1 MNRGVMMST
10 SHTPGFEQF
19 PAYIDSAK
27 VPLWLAVIFERDFHS
42 GLPNLAQSSAPILLL
57 IVALQAIEWV
67 SGREMRTQL
76 A

>member
-1 MNRGVMMST
+1 MST